1 MDEFSN
7 ERNDSQSDD
16 LYTTPISPLSPQEKS
31 PPVAPLPL
39 LNINFLPEQIQ
50 IDFNHVKEMQN
61 YIQSSDD
68 LTFPLQDSWT
78 FWYFKNDRMS
88 DWKDNLINITTVTT
102 VESFWAV
109 FNHLQVAS
117 RLGQGCDYFLFKS
130 HIQPMWEDAYN
141 RTGGRWSLNLNKNQ
155 RANELDRY
163 WLNTLLSLIGDQY
176 SDADYVNGCVV
187 SVRSKGDRISLW
199 TRDWRH
205 AEVTKRI
212 GNRFREVADISR
224 SYQLI
229 FEVRRN
235 NDRMIIIW
243 TVFSLFQSHDDQ
255 ESKRGPSSKIL
266 FRA

>member
-1 MDEFSN
+1 MDEFHSD
-7 ERNDSQSDD
+7 RNDSQSDEM
-16 LYTTPISPLSPQEKS
+16 YTTPISPLSPQEKS
-31 PPVAPLPL
+31 PPAGPLPL
-39 LNINFLPEQIQ
+39 LSMTQFIEPK
-50 IDFNHVKEMQN
+50 IDFSLVKEMQEF
-61 YIQSSDD
+61 IQSSSD

-102 VESFWAV
+102 VEGFWSV

-130 HIQPMWEDAYN
+130 HIQPMWEDAFN

-205 AEVTKRI
+205 TDVTKRI
-212 GNRFREVADISR
+212 GNRFREVAEISR

-229 FEVRRN
+229 FE
-235 NDRMIIIW
+235 
-243 TVFSLFQSHDDQ
+243 SHEDQ

-266 FRA
+266 FRT